1 MNISNGYPLGNISR
15 ERFIQEY
22 WQQKPLL
29 IKNAFSTLPASLS
42 GDELAGLSLEDDS
55 RSRIVEQHSPI
66 NWQVKHGPFTENT
79 FTSLSDVPWSL
90 LVQNVDS
97 MDEEVNALLQQFRFL
112 PNWRLDDVM
121 VSFATDQGGVGPHFD
136 YYDVFLLQ
144 GKGKRRWRIGQH
156 CDSQSALIPNQD
168 MKILADFTCKEDW
181 LVETGDLIYIPAQ
194 IAHWGESIGESMTYS
209 IGFRSPSDSELLLEC
224 TQTLNAEL
232 SEDQRYR
239 DGAEIVNSS
248 DSGKISADTILRLQN
263 TLKRLVEQPEVI
275 GEWLGEY
282 STQLKEGIETEYLPL
297 PYATAVTWKEGKQ
310 ITLASF
316 NRTAY
321 IESESLGICFINGDK
336 YRFSLETAKKI
347 SNYHAFSI
355 SEVSKEDSDLIE
367 EILTHKQ
374 LFVDND
380 TSSN

>member
-1 MNISNGYPLGNISR
+1 LNISNGYPLGNISR

-310 ITLASF
+310 ITLA
-316 NRTAY
+316 
-321 IESESLGICFINGDK
+321 
-336 YRFSLETAKKI
+336 KKI

-380 TSSN
+380 TRSN